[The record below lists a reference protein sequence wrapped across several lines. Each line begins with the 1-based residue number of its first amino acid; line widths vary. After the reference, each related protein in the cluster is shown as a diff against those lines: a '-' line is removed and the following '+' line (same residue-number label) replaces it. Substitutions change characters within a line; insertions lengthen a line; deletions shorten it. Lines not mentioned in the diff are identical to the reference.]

1 MTPKKPKAKKK
12 AKPVYAWAVRHG
24 RSKAYCEVC
33 GLGFTREIVKKVAEW
48 IGKSSA

>member
-12 AKPVYAWAVRHG
+12 AKPV
-24 RSKAYCEVC
+24 
-33 GLGFTREIVKKVAEW
+33 TREIVKKVAEW